1 MANNI
6 IHGARCKLKIAKVG
20 SDTAKVVGIF
30 SDVSYGV
37 SYDVQPAFILG
48 RFSAAE
54 LTYVGMDVVEVN
66 ATGFRVLDNGAFVSA
81 GMPKLNELINQG
93 SIHLEIEDTGSGV
106 GGKPGKILMKVSN
119 VKVASFSSGQAARS
133 QSTFSVRFMG
143 TEFEDESTTGSGS
156 ENSKSAKIDDGQ

>member
-6 IHGARCKLKIAKVG
+6 IHGARCKLKIAKADG
-20 SDTAKVVGIF
+20 TAAVVGIF

-66 ATGFRVLDNGAFVSA
+66 ATGFRVLNNGAFEVA
-81 GMPKLNELINQG
+81 GMPKLQDLISQG
-93 SIHLEIEDTGSGV
+93 TVHLEIEDTGGASGSTA
-106 GGKPGKILMKVSN
+106 GKVLMKVSN
-119 VKVASFSSGQAARS
+119 AKVASFSSGQAARS

-143 TEFEDESTTGSGS
+143 TSFEDESGTQNEST
-156 ENSKSAKIDDGQ
+156 NSAKITDGLKG